1 MTSGAHLSKDLQD
14 LIKSIGESRS
24 KQEEDKIITKEVI
37 ELKSKISEPG
47 ILPKRMKELIIR
59 ALYIEMLGHDASFA
73 YIHAINIT
81 NCPSVTAKRVG
92 YVACASC
99 LPSESQLLI
108 LLVANLQRDLQSP
121 NYLEISAALTAVS
134 KLVNS
139 GFIHAF
145 SDQIFKL
152 VSHSHE
158 LIRKKAVIVLSR
170 FLKLSPGLTSDYV
183 ALFRKTLCD
192 KDPSVMGATLNCFK
206 DMLKEPE
213 NIPALKDL
221 ISSITVVLR
230 QIMDKRLPRD
240 FDYHN
245 VPAPWMQIRI
255 LELLAILGENDQ
267 KASQQM
273 YQIIGDAMRRAEDV
287 SSNIGYAIV
296 YQCMK
301 TITTIYPNP
310 PLIESAAGLVSKFLT
325 TDNNNLKYTGITGLI
340 SIVKINPSYSLR
352 HQMIVV
358 DCLEDPDD
366 TLKRKTLNLLYKMTN
381 PQNVKVI
388 IDKFTNELKSLNYD
402 FHLKQ
407 EIVGKIT
414 ELAEKFASDPKWY
427 LRTMNSLFEIAS
439 DFISPNVVNNLIKL
453 IDEWRDDSGII
464 LFTAG
469 EYFGILKNF
478 DAIPDCLMQATAWV
492 LGEFGN
498 VLGEDRLDQSIILLC
513 KCLFKRFEDPL
524 TKGWILTA
532 LQKMN
537 RGVPSE
543 QCRDYISRFSTSRN
557 EDLQQRC
564 YEFAG
569 ATTKLPSIPEF
580 KGNMSLQVSFDF
592 LNQYVQQDIIRG
604 GRHYNPEKNRK
615 GLTYLLNKSRH
626 EDYKAS
632 EALQSMRMEAYSAPT
647 REIFPTPQRELF
659 NLPSHIPQ
667 HAQHVQAPLSTFQ
680 SKPIESRIFE
690 SSKPAP
696 WPASSTS
703 SVSSRKEQIIV
714 PNQKDI
720 DKRNLASTLFEGMGA
735 SRASQPSSISQ
746 PAPVQLLQ
754 ASAPVPAAAK
764 PVDNLLDL

>member
-24 KQEEDKIITKEVI
+24 KQEEDKIIAQEVVT
-37 ELKSKISEPG
+37 LKSKISEPG
-47 ILPKRMKELIIR
+47 IIPKRMKELIIR

-121 NYLEISAALTAVS
+121 NHLEISAALTAVS
-134 KLVNS
+134 KLVNA
-139 GFIHAF
+139 GFLHAF
-145 SDQIFKL
+145 SDQIVKL
-152 VSHSHE
+152 VNHSHE
-158 LIRKKAVIVLSR
+158 LVRKKAVIVLSR
-170 FLKLSPGLTSDYV
+170 FLKLSPGLGPEYL

-192 KDPSVMGATLNCFK
+192 KDPAVMGATLNCFRDILKEGDNVTLLK
-206 DMLKEPE
+206 DM
-213 NIPALKDL
+213 
-221 ISSITVVLR
+221 ISSLTVVLR

-255 LELLAILGENDQ
+255 LEILAVLGENDQ

-273 YQIIGDAMRRAEDV
+273 YQIIGDVMRRAEDV

-301 TITTIYPNP
+301 TITTIYPHP
-310 PLIESAAGLVSKFLT
+310 PLIESSASLVSNFLT
-325 TDNNNLKYTGITGLI
+325 SDNNNLKYTGITGLI

-358 DCLEDPDD
+358 DCLEDTDD
-366 TLKRKTLNLLYKMTN
+366 TLKRKTLSLLYKMTN

-388 IDKFTNELKSLNYD
+388 IDKLTNELKSLSHD

-407 EIVGKIT
+407 ELVSKIT

-427 LRTMNSLFEIAS
+427 LRTTNSLFEIAS
-439 DFISPNVVNNLIKL
+439 DFIQPTVVNNLIKL
-453 IDEWRDDSGII
+453 IDEWREDPSII
-464 LFTAG
+464 QYTTN
-469 EYFGILKNF
+469 EYFSILKSF
-478 DAIPDCLMQATAWV
+478 DSIPDCLMQATAWV
-492 LGEFGN
+492 LGEFGE
-498 VLGEDRLDQSIILLC
+498 VLSEDKVSQSIILLC
-513 KCLFKRFEDPL
+513 RCLFKRFEDPL
-524 TKGWILTA
+524 TKGWILTS
-532 LQKMN
+532 LQKLN

-569 ATTKLPSIPEF
+569 ATTKLASPPSF
-580 KGNMSLQVSFDF
+580 KGNMNLQVSFDF
-592 LNQYVQQDIIRG
+592 LNQYVQQDLIRG
-604 GRHYNPEKNRK
+604 GRGYNAEKNRK
-615 GLTYLLNKSRH
+615 GLTYLLNRTRH
-626 EDYKAS
+626 DEYKAS
-632 EALQSMRMEAYSAPT
+632 EALQSMRLEAY
-647 REIFPTPQRELF
+647 
-659 NLPSHIPQ
+659 
-667 HAQHVQAPLSTFQ
+667 QAPVREVFPQPQLFQAPARDTFSSPTVIQ
-680 SKPIESRIFE
+680 TKPIENRLFEPSR
-690 SSKPAP
+690 PAGWSQQTVRREQLP
-696 WPASSTS
+696 NA
-703 SVSSRKEQIIV
+703 KEIE
-714 PNQKDI
+714 
-720 DKRNLASTLFEGMGA
+720 KRNFANTLFEGMGPT
-735 SRASQPSSISQ
+735 RPNPQVSQSPQSSVS
-746 PAPVQLLQ
+746 LF
-754 ASAPVPAAAK
+754 SAPQPGPNPGSKAK
-764 PVDNLLDL
+764 PVENLLEL